1 MVTDALPG
9 QERDEF
15 GWVHVLLVLV
25 VGDEEHEA
33 SNYLPVE
40 VRFSSTGNFQIRS
53 NQPRSFKVT
62 RAGFARLAFMNG
74 DFVRLISVPVA
85 AVQVGNRVEVLQ

>member
-15 GWVHVLLVLV
+15 GWVHVLAVLIV
-25 VGDEEHEA
+25 DDEEHEA
-33 SNYLPVE
+33 SDYVPVE

-53 NQPRSFKVT
+53 NAPRYFRVK

-85 AVQVGNRVEVLQ
+85 PVAVGNRVEVLQ